1 MMIIVMG
8 MKKATPKNHNVIT
21 YIVKILW
28 SWLTSFKNI
37 KQYYQA
43 KAIGFNNHK
52 TKLYFE
58 LHGLSLSKI
67 KDVLHKI

>member
-8 MKKATPKNHNVIT
+8 MKKPTPKNHNIIT
-21 YIVKILW
+21 YIVKILC

-37 KQYYQA
+37 KQDYQA

-58 LHGLSLSKI
+58 LHGLSLSKN